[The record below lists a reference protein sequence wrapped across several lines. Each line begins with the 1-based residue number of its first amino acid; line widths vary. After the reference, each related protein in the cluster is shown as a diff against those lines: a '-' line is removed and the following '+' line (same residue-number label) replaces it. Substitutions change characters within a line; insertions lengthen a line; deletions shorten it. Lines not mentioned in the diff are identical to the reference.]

1 MVHVS
6 LSPDDDAHDDV
17 PGAEAA
23 RGPTDA
29 SVLPAAGRDGKDA
42 ALVQAMF
49 DRVAPR
55 YDLANTAL
63 SLGQDRRWRRVTAAA
78 ADPAGARVLDVA
90 AGPGNVAVELLGQG
104 ATAVTALDLSFN
116 MLHEGAR
123 RGERDARYRTIT
135 WVNGDALAL
144 PFPDASF
151 DAVTISFGLRNVPDP
166 EAALAEFARVCVAG
180 GRVVVC
186 EFADPTWR
194 PFRFVYRRYL
204 VGLLPRIARLVSSSA
219 PAYRYLADSI
229 LAWPSRA
236 VVAGWL
242 EGAGFTAVTV
252 RDLSGGI
259 VAVHRGVRRAEA
271 GSDGP
276 EPVG

>member
-1 MVHVS
+1 MS
-6 LSPDDDAHDDV
+6 FPTAPTPDDA
-17 PGAEAA
+17 
-23 RGPTDA
+23 
-29 SVLPAAGRDGKDA
+29 VLPAAGRDGKDA

-55 YDLANTAL
+55 YDLANTVL
-63 SLGQDRRWRRVTAAA
+63 SLGQDAHWRRVTAAA
-78 ADPAGARVLDVA
+78 AWPEGAHVLDVA
-90 AGPGNVAVELLGQG
+90 AGPGNVAVELVRQG
-104 ATAVTALDLSFN
+104 AEHVTALDLSYN

-123 RGERDARYRTIT
+123 QGHVGIS

-166 EAALAEFARVCVAG
+166 EAVLAEFARVTRPG

-194 PFRFVYRRYL
+194 PFREVYRRYL
-204 VGLLPRIARLVSSSA
+204 VGALPRIARVVSSSA
-219 PAYRYLADSI
+219 SAYQYLADSI
-229 LAWPSRA
+229 LAWPDRRTL
-236 VVAGWL
+236 AGWMR
-242 EGAGFTAVTV
+242 GAGFVEVRV

-259 VAVHRGVRRAEA
+259 VAVHRGVRRSSATDEA
-271 GSDGP
+271 
-276 EPVG
+276 